1 MPRKP
6 RSTFGPA
13 YEAAIDGP
21 RIARQHEQIRDLCIT
36 GYWRTLS
43 EIAKLTGY
51 PEASV
56 SAQLRHLRKPAFG
69 EYIVD
74 KRRRDGAG
82 LWEYQVRRP
91 GPTHQLNLLEAP
103 CQMN

>member
-13 YEAAIDGP
+13 YSPQLDGQ

-56 SAQLRHLRKPAFG
+56 SAQLRHLRKEAFG
-69 EYIVD
+69 GYIVD

-91 GPTHQLNLLEAP
+91 MATQQLSLLQETRA
-103 CQMN
+103 